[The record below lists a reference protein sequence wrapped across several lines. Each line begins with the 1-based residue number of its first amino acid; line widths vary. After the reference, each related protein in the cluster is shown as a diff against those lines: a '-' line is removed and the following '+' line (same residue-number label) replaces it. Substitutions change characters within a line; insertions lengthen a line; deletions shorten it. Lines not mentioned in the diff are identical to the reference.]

1 MMEEVLQDKKFYKR
15 ALEIAWPA
23 VFESFFI
30 ALAGIIDTFMIS
42 SLGPKAIAAIGLTT
56 QPKFLAITSFF
67 AISGAVSALVAR
79 RQGEDNRR
87 KANQTLTTALLISLI
102 FVIITTIIMVR
113 FADPILVFAGSDDST
128 HGMAKEYFN
137 VIMLGLIF
145 NAISMIINAAHRGAG
160 NTRIAFV
167 TNLVSSIIN
176 IFFNYLLI
184 KGNLGFPALGTKGA
198 AIATVIGTA
207 VSTLMCFYSLTKKR
221 SYLNLK
227 EMAYGGIKISK
238 IIAKEISNLGVNIFI
253 EIMSMRIGF
262 FITALTAARLGT
274 DYFAVHNVGMN
285 LLSLSFSLG
294 NGMSVAVITLTGNNL
309 GAGRKDLAIKYG
321 KACQQIGLVMGII
334 ISLIFMIFGK
344 AIFSLFFND
353 ASIIEQSEIVI
364 RYIGFIV
371 IFQILQVINGG
382 SLRSAGDVRYTL
394 FVAIISVT
402 IVRSIATL
410 VMVNMLKLGLDG
422 IWIAILTDQASRFI
436 GLRHRFKK
444 GKWVDLKI

>member
-1 MMEEVLQDKKFYKR
+1 MQESKYYKR
-15 ALEIAWPA
+15 ALAIAWPA

-42 SLGPKAIAAIGLTT
+42 SMGPEAIAAIGLTT

-67 AISGAVSALVAR
+67 AISSAVSALVAR

-87 KANQTLTTALLISLI
+87 KANQTLVTALLISMI
-102 FVIITTIIMVR
+102 FVVLTSILMIR
-113 FADPILVFAGSDDST
+113 FVDPILIFAGSDDTT
-128 HGMAKEYFN
+128 HLMAKEYFN
-137 VIMLGLIF
+137 VIMLGLVF
-145 NAISMIINAAHRGAG
+145 NSLSMIINAAHRGSG

-167 TNLVSSIIN
+167 TNLVSSIVN

-184 KGNLGFPALGTKGA
+184 DGNLGFPALGTKGA
-198 AIATVIGTA
+198 AIATIIGAA
-207 VSTLMCFYSLTKKR
+207 VSTIMCFYSLTKR
-221 SYLNLK
+221 NSYLSLK
-227 EMAYGGIKISK
+227 EMAYGGIRISK
-238 IIAKEISNLGVNIFI
+238 TIAKEISNLAVNIFI

-274 DYFAVHNVGMN
+274 DYFAIHNVGMN

-294 NGMSVAVITLTGNNL
+294 DGMSVAVITLTGNNL
-309 GAGRKDLAIKYG
+309 GAGRKDEAIKYG
-321 KACQQIGLVMGII
+321 KACQQIGLLMGIM
-334 ISLIFMIFGK
+334 ISIIFMVFGR
-344 AIFSLFFND
+344 AIFSLFFTD
-353 ASIIEQSEIVI
+353 SSIIEKSDIII

-371 IFQILQVINGG
+371 IFQILQVIYGG

-402 IVRSIATL
+402 IVRSVATL
-410 VMVNMLKLGLDG
+410 VMVNLLKLGLDG

-436 GLRHRFKK
+436 GLRHRFKQ

>member
-1 MMEEVLQDKKFYKR
+1 MEAILLDSKYYKR
-15 ALEIAWPA
+15 ALSIAWPA

-30 ALAGIIDTFMIS
+30 ALAGMIDTFMIS
-42 SLGPKAIAAIGLTT
+42 SLGPEAIAAIGLTT

-67 AISGAVSALVAR
+67 AISSAVSALVAR
-79 RQGEDNRR
+79 RQGEDNRT
-87 KANQTLTTALLISLI
+87 KANQTLATSILISMI
-102 FVIITTIIMVR
+102 FVVITTIIMIR
-113 FADPILVFAGSDDST
+113 FADPILVFAGSDEST
-128 HGMAKEYFN
+128 HTMAKEYFN
-137 VIMLGLIF
+137 VIMLGIVF
-145 NAISMIINAAHRGAG
+145 NALSMTINAAHRGAG
-160 NTRIAFV
+160 NTRIAFI
-167 TNLVSSIIN
+167 TNLVSSIVN

-184 KGNLGFPALGTKGA
+184 EGNLGFPALGTKGA
-198 AIATVIGTA
+198 AIATVIGAA
-207 VSTLMCFYSLTKKR
+207 VSTIMCFYSLRKKN

-227 EMAYGGIKISK
+227 EMAYGGIRISK
-238 IIAKEISNLGVNIFI
+238 TIAKEISNLGVNIFI

-294 NGMSVAVITLTGNNL
+294 DGMSVAVITLTGNNL
-309 GAGRKDLAIKYG
+309 GAGRKNEAIAYG
-321 KACQQIGLVMGII
+321 KACQQIGFIMGII
-334 ISLIFMIFGK
+334 ISIVFMIFGR

-353 ASIIEQSEIVI
+353 PSIIEKSDIVI

-371 IFQILQVINGG
+371 IFQILQVIYGG
-382 SLRSAGDVRYTL
+382 SLRSAGDVKYTL

-402 IVRSIATL
+402 IVRSVATL

>member
-1 MMEEVLQDKKFYKR
+1 MQENKYYKR
-15 ALEIAWPA
+15 ALAIAWPA

-42 SLGPKAIAAIGLTT
+42 SMGPEAIAAIGLTT

-67 AISGAVSALVAR
+67 AISSAVSALVAR

-87 KANQTLTTALLISLI
+87 KANQTLVTALLISMI
-102 FVIITTIIMVR
+102 FVVLTSILMIR
-113 FADPILVFAGSDDST
+113 FVDPILIFAGSDDAT
-128 HGMAKEYFN
+128 HLMAKEYFN
-137 VIMLGLIF
+137 VIMLGLVF
-145 NAISMIINAAHRGAG
+145 NSLSMIINAAHRGSG

-167 TNLVSSIIN
+167 TNLVSSIVN

-184 KGNLGFPALGTKGA
+184 DGNLGFPALGTKGA
-198 AIATVIGTA
+198 AIATVIGAA
-207 VSTLMCFYSLTKKR
+207 VSTIMCFYTLTKR
-221 SYLNLK
+221 NSYLSLK
-227 EMAYGGIKISK
+227 EMAYGGIRISK
-238 IIAKEISNLGVNIFI
+238 TIAKEISNLAVNIFI

-294 NGMSVAVITLTGNNL
+294 DGMSVAVITLTGNNL
-309 GAGRKDLAIKYG
+309 GAGRKDEAIKYG
-321 KACQQIGLVMGII
+321 KACQQIGLLMGIM
-334 ISLIFMIFGK
+334 ISIIFMVFGR
-344 AIFSLFFND
+344 AIFSLFFTD
-353 ASIIEQSEIVI
+353 SSIIEKSDIII

-371 IFQILQVINGG
+371 IFQILQVIYGG

-402 IVRSIATL
+402 IVRSVATL
-410 VMVNMLKLGLDG
+410 VMVNLLKLGLDG

-436 GLRHRFKK
+436 GLRHRFKQ

>member
-1 MMEEVLQDKKFYKR
+1 MQENKYYKR
-15 ALEIAWPA
+15 ALAIAWPA

-42 SLGPKAIAAIGLTT
+42 SMGPEAIAAIGLTT

-67 AISGAVSALVAR
+67 AISSAVSALVAR

-87 KANQTLTTALLISLI
+87 KANQTLVTALLISMI
-102 FVIITTIIMVR
+102 FVVLTSILMIR
-113 FADPILVFAGSDDST
+113 FVDPILIFAGSDDAT
-128 HGMAKEYFN
+128 HLMAKEYFN
-137 VIMLGLIF
+137 VIMLGLVF
-145 NAISMIINAAHRGAG
+145 NSLSMIINAAHRGSG

-167 TNLVSSIIN
+167 TNLVSSIVN

-184 KGNLGFPALGTKGA
+184 DGNLGFPALGTKGA
-198 AIATVIGTA
+198 AIATVIGAA
-207 VSTLMCFYSLTKKR
+207 VSTIMCFYSLTKR
-221 SYLNLK
+221 NSYLSLK
-227 EMAYGGIKISK
+227 EMAYGGIRISK
-238 IIAKEISNLGVNIFI
+238 TIAKEISNLAVNIFI

-294 NGMSVAVITLTGNNL
+294 DGMSVAVITLTGNNL
-309 GAGRKDLAIKYG
+309 GAGRKDEAIKYG
-321 KACQQIGLVMGII
+321 KACQQIGLLMGIM
-334 ISLIFMIFGK
+334 ISIIFMIFGR
-344 AIFSLFFND
+344 AIFSLFFTD
-353 ASIIEQSEIVI
+353 TSIIEKSDIII

-371 IFQILQVINGG
+371 IFQILQVIYGG

-402 IVRSIATL
+402 IVRSVATL
-410 VMVNMLKLGLDG
+410 VMVNLLKLGLDG

-436 GLRHRFKK
+436 GLRHRFKQ

>member
-1 MMEEVLQDKKFYKR
+1 MQESKYYKR
-15 ALEIAWPA
+15 ALAIAWPA

-42 SLGPKAIAAIGLTT
+42 SMGPEAIAAIGLTT

-67 AISGAVSALVAR
+67 AISSAVSALVAR

-87 KANQTLTTALLISLI
+87 KANQTLVTALLISMI
-102 FVIITTIIMVR
+102 FVVLTSILMIR
-113 FADPILVFAGSDDST
+113 FLDPILIFAGSDDAT
-128 HGMAKEYFN
+128 HLMAKEYFN
-137 VIMLGLIF
+137 VIMLGLVF
-145 NAISMIINAAHRGAG
+145 NSLSMIINAAHRGSG

-167 TNLVSSIIN
+167 TNLVSSIVN

-184 KGNLGFPALGTKGA
+184 DGNLGFPALGTKGA
-198 AIATVIGTA
+198 AIATVIGAA
-207 VSTLMCFYSLTKKR
+207 VSTIMCFYSLTKR
-221 SYLNLK
+221 NSYLSLK
-227 EMAYGGIKISK
+227 EMAYGGIRISK
-238 IIAKEISNLGVNIFI
+238 TIAKEISNLAVNIFI

-294 NGMSVAVITLTGNNL
+294 DGMSVAVITLTGNNL
-309 GAGRKDLAIKYG
+309 GAGRKDEAIKYG
-321 KACQQIGLVMGII
+321 KACQQIGLLMGIM
-334 ISLIFMIFGK
+334 ISIIFMVLGR
-344 AIFSLFFND
+344 AIFSLFFTD
-353 ASIIEQSEIVI
+353 SSIIEKSDIII

-371 IFQILQVINGG
+371 IFQILQVIYGG

-402 IVRSIATL
+402 IVRSVATL
-410 VMVNMLKLGLDG
+410 VMVNLLKLGLDG

-436 GLRHRFKK
+436 GLRHRFKQ

>member
-1 MMEEVLQDKKFYKR
+1 MQESKYYKR
-15 ALEIAWPA
+15 ALAIAWPA

-42 SLGPKAIAAIGLTT
+42 SMGPEAIAAIGLTT

-67 AISGAVSALVAR
+67 AISSAVSALVAR

-87 KANQTLTTALLISLI
+87 KANQTLVTALLISMI
-102 FVIITTIIMVR
+102 FVVLTSILMIR
-113 FADPILVFAGSDDST
+113 FVDPILIFAGSDDTT
-128 HGMAKEYFN
+128 HLMAKEYFI
-137 VIMLGLIF
+137 VIMLGLVF
-145 NAISMIINAAHRGAG
+145 NSLSMIINAAHRGSG

-167 TNLVSSIIN
+167 TNLVSSIVN

-184 KGNLGFPALGTKGA
+184 GGNLGFPALGTKGA
-198 AIATVIGTA
+198 AIATVIGAA
-207 VSTLMCFYSLTKKR
+207 VSTIMCFYSLTKR
-221 SYLNLK
+221 NSYLSLK
-227 EMAYGGIKISK
+227 EMAYGGIRISK
-238 IIAKEISNLGVNIFI
+238 TIAKEILNLAVNIFI

-294 NGMSVAVITLTGNNL
+294 DGMSVAVITLTGNNL
-309 GAGRKDLAIKYG
+309 GAGRKDEAIKYG
-321 KACQQIGLVMGII
+321 KACQQIGLLMGIM
-334 ISLIFMIFGK
+334 ISIIFMVFGR
-344 AIFSLFFND
+344 AIFSLFFTD
-353 ASIIEQSEIVI
+353 SSIIEKSDIII

-371 IFQILQVINGG
+371 IFQILQVIFGG

-402 IVRSIATL
+402 IVRSVATL
-410 VMVNMLKLGLDG
+410 VMVNLLKLGLDG

-436 GLRHRFKK
+436 GLRHRFKQ

>member
-1 MMEEVLQDKKFYKR
+1 MQENKYYKR
-15 ALEIAWPA
+15 ALAIAWPA

-42 SLGPKAIAAIGLTT
+42 SMGPEAIAAIGLTT

-67 AISGAVSALVAR
+67 AISSAVSALVAR

-87 KANQTLTTALLISLI
+87 KANQTLVTALLISMI
-102 FVIITTIIMVR
+102 FVVLTSILMIR
-113 FADPILVFAGSDDST
+113 FVDPILIFAGSDDAT
-128 HGMAKEYFN
+128 HLMAKEYFN
-137 VIMLGLIF
+137 VIMLGLVF
-145 NAISMIINAAHRGAG
+145 NSLSMIINAAHRGSG

-167 TNLVSSIIN
+167 TNLVSSIVN

-184 KGNLGFPALGTKGA
+184 DGNLGFPTLGTKGA
-198 AIATVIGTA
+198 AIATVIGAA
-207 VSTLMCFYSLTKKR
+207 VSTIMCFYTLTKR
-221 SYLNLK
+221 NSYLSLK
-227 EMAYGGIKISK
+227 EMAYGGIRISK
-238 IIAKEISNLGVNIFI
+238 TIAKEISNLAVNIFI

-294 NGMSVAVITLTGNNL
+294 DGMSVAVITLTGNNL
-309 GAGRKDLAIKYG
+309 GAGRKDEAIKYG
-321 KACQQIGLVMGII
+321 KACQQIGLLMGIM
-334 ISLIFMIFGK
+334 ISIIFMVFGR
-344 AIFSLFFND
+344 AIFSLFFTD
-353 ASIIEQSEIVI
+353 SSVIEKSDIII

-371 IFQILQVINGG
+371 IFQILQVIYGG

-402 IVRSIATL
+402 IVRSVATL
-410 VMVNMLKLGLDG
+410 VMVNLLKLGLDG

-436 GLRHRFKK
+436 GLRHRFKQ

>member
-1 MMEEVLQDKKFYKR
+1 MQEGKYYKR
-15 ALEIAWPA
+15 SLAIAWPA

-42 SLGPKAIAAIGLTT
+42 SMGPEAIAAIGLTT

-67 AISGAVSALVAR
+67 AISSAVSALVAR

-87 KANQTLTTALLISLI
+87 KANQTLVTALLISMI
-102 FVIITTIIMVR
+102 FVVLTSILMIR
-113 FADPILVFAGSDDST
+113 FVDPILIFAGSDDTT
-128 HGMAKEYFN
+128 HLMAKEYFN
-137 VIMLGLIF
+137 VIMLGLVF
-145 NAISMIINAAHRGAG
+145 NSLSMIINAAHRGSG

-167 TNLVSSIIN
+167 TNLVSSIVN

-184 KGNLGFPALGTKGA
+184 DGNLGFPALGTKGA
-198 AIATVIGTA
+198 AIATVIGAA
-207 VSTLMCFYSLTKKR
+207 VSTIMCFYTLTKR
-221 SYLNLK
+221 NSYLSLK
-227 EMAYGGIKISK
+227 EMAYGGIRISK
-238 IIAKEISNLGVNIFI
+238 TIAKEISNLAVNIFI

-294 NGMSVAVITLTGNNL
+294 DGMSVAVITLTGNNL
-309 GAGRKDLAIKYG
+309 GAGRKDEAIKYG
-321 KACQQIGLVMGII
+321 KACQQIGLLMGIM
-334 ISLIFMIFGK
+334 ISIIFMVFGR
-344 AIFSLFFND
+344 AIFSLFFTD
-353 ASIIEQSEIVI
+353 SSIIEKSDIII

-371 IFQILQVINGG
+371 IFQILQVIYGG

-402 IVRSIATL
+402 IVRSVATL
-410 VMVNMLKLGLDG
+410 VMVNLLKLGLDG

-436 GLRHRFKK
+436 GLRHRFKQ

>member
-1 MMEEVLQDKKFYKR
+1 MQESKYFKR
-15 ALEIAWPA
+15 ALAIAWPA

-42 SLGPKAIAAIGLTT
+42 SMGPEAIAAIGLTT

-67 AISGAVSALVAR
+67 AISSAVSALVAR

-87 KANQTLTTALLISLI
+87 KANQTLVTALLISMI
-102 FVIITTIIMVR
+102 FVVLTSILMIR
-113 FADPILVFAGSDDST
+113 FVDPILIFAGSDDAT
-128 HGMAKEYFN
+128 HLMAKEYFN
-137 VIMLGLIF
+137 VIMLGLVF
-145 NAISMIINAAHRGAG
+145 NSLSMIINAAHRGSG

-167 TNLVSSIIN
+167 TNLVSSIVN

-184 KGNLGFPALGTKGA
+184 DGNLSFPALGTKGA
-198 AIATVIGTA
+198 AIATVIGAA
-207 VSTLMCFYSLTKKR
+207 VSTIMCFYSLTKR
-221 SYLNLK
+221 NSYLSLK
-227 EMAYGGIKISK
+227 EMAYGDIRISK
-238 IIAKEISNLGVNIFI
+238 TIAKEISNLAVNIFI

-294 NGMSVAVITLTGNNL
+294 DGMSVAVITLTGNNL
-309 GAGRKDLAIKYG
+309 GAERKDEAIKYG
-321 KACQQIGLVMGII
+321 KACQQIGLLMGIM
-334 ISLIFMIFGK
+334 ISIIFMVFGR
-344 AIFSLFFND
+344 AIFSLFFTD
-353 ASIIEQSEIVI
+353 ASIIEKSDIVI

-371 IFQILQVINGG
+371 IFQILQVIYGG

-402 IVRSIATL
+402 IVRSVATL
-410 VMVNMLKLGLDG
+410 VMVNLLKLGLDG

-436 GLRHRFKK
+436 GLRHRFKQ

>member
-1 MMEEVLQDKKFYKR
+1 MQESKYYKR
-15 ALEIAWPA
+15 ALAIAWPA

-42 SLGPKAIAAIGLTT
+42 SMGPEAIAAIGLTT

-67 AISGAVSALVAR
+67 AISSAVSALVAR

-87 KANQTLTTALLISLI
+87 KANQTLVTALLISMI
-102 FVIITTIIMVR
+102 FVVLTSILMIR
-113 FADPILVFAGSDDST
+113 FVDPILIFAGSDDAT
-128 HGMAKEYFN
+128 HLMAKEYFI
-137 VIMLGLIF
+137 VIMLGLVF
-145 NAISMIINAAHRGAG
+145 NSLSMIINAAHRGSG

-167 TNLVSSIIN
+167 TNLVSSIVN

-184 KGNLGFPALGTKGA
+184 DGNLGFPALGTKGA
-198 AIATVIGTA
+198 AIATVIGAA
-207 VSTLMCFYSLTKKR
+207 VSTIMCFYSLTKR
-221 SYLNLK
+221 NSYLSLK
-227 EMAYGGIKISK
+227 EMAYGGIRISK
-238 IIAKEISNLGVNIFI
+238 TIAKEISNLAVNIFI

-294 NGMSVAVITLTGNNL
+294 DGMSVAVITLTGNNL
-309 GAGRKDLAIKYG
+309 GAERKDEAIKYG
-321 KACQQIGLVMGII
+321 KACQQIGLLMGIM
-334 ISLIFMIFGK
+334 ISIIFMVFGR
-344 AIFSLFFND
+344 AIFSLFFTD
-353 ASIIEQSEIVI
+353 SSIIEKSDIII

-371 IFQILQVINGG
+371 IFQILQVIYGG

-402 IVRSIATL
+402 IVRSVATL

-436 GLRHRFKK
+436 GLRYRFKQ

>member
-1 MMEEVLQDKKFYKR
+1 MQESKYYKR
-15 ALEIAWPA
+15 ALAIAWPA

-42 SLGPKAIAAIGLTT
+42 SMGPEAIAAVGLTT

-67 AISGAVSALVAR
+67 AISSAVSALVAR

-87 KANQTLTTALLISLI
+87 KANQTLVTALLISML
-102 FVIITTIIMVR
+102 FVVLTSILMIR
-113 FADPILVFAGSDDST
+113 FVDPILIFAGSDDTT
-128 HGMAKEYFN
+128 HLMAKEYFN
-137 VIMLGLIF
+137 VIMLGLVF
-145 NAISMIINAAHRGAG
+145 NSLSMIINAAHRGSG

-167 TNLVSSIIN
+167 TNLVSSIVN

-184 KGNLGFPALGTKGA
+184 DGNLGFPALGTKGA
-198 AIATVIGTA
+198 AIATVIGAA
-207 VSTLMCFYSLTKKR
+207 VSTIMCFYSLTKR
-221 SYLNLK
+221 NSYLSLK
-227 EMAYGGIKISK
+227 EMAYGGIRISK
-238 IIAKEISNLGVNIFI
+238 TISKEISNLAVNIFI

-294 NGMSVAVITLTGNNL
+294 DGMSVAVITLTGNNL
-309 GAGRKDLAIKYG
+309 GAGRKDEAIKYG
-321 KACQQIGLVMGII
+321 KACQQIGLLMGIM
-334 ISLIFMIFGK
+334 ISIIFMVFGR
-344 AIFSLFFND
+344 AIFSLFFTD
-353 ASIIEQSEIVI
+353 SSIIEKSDIII

-371 IFQILQVINGG
+371 IFQILQVIYGG

-402 IVRSIATL
+402 IVRSVATL
-410 VMVNMLKLGLDG
+410 VMVNLLKLGLDG

-436 GLRHRFKK
+436 GLRHRFKQ

>member
-1 MMEEVLQDKKFYKR
+1 MMEDILQDKKYYKR

-42 SLGPKAIAAIGLTT
+42 SLGPEAIAAIGLTT

-67 AISGAVSALVAR
+67 AISSAVSALVAR
-79 RQGEDNRR
+79 RQGEGDRR
-87 KANQTLTTALLISLI
+87 KANQTLTTAIFISLI
-102 FVIITTIIMVR
+102 FVIITTILMIK
-113 FADPILVFAGSDDST
+113 FADPILVFAGSDEST
-128 HGMAKEYFN
+128 HRMAKEYFN
-137 VIMLGLIF
+137 VIMLGIIF
-145 NAISMIINAAHRGAG
+145 NAISMIINAAHRGSG
-160 NTRIAFV
+160 NTRIAFI

-184 KGNLGFPALGTKGA
+184 TGNLGFPALGTKGA
-198 AIATVIGTA
+198 AIATVIGAA
-207 VSTLMCFYSLTKKR
+207 VSTLMCFNSLRKKK

-227 EMAYGGIKISK
+227 EMATTGIRISK
-238 IIAKEISNLGVNIFI
+238 TITKEISNLGVNIFI

-274 DYFAVHNVGMN
+274 DYFAIHNVGMN

-294 NGMSVAVITLTGNNL
+294 DGMSVAVITLTGNNL
-309 GAGRKDLAIKYG
+309 GAGRKDEAIKYG
-321 KACQQIGLVMGII
+321 KASQQIGLAMGVI
-334 ISLIFMIFGK
+334 ISLIFMIFGRS
-344 AIFSLFFND
+344 IFSLFFND
-353 ASIIEQSEIVI
+353 ISLIEKSDIVI

-371 IFQILQVINGG
+371 IFQILQVIFGG

-402 IVRSIATL
+402 IVRSVATL
-410 VMVNMLKLGLDG
+410 VLVNILKLGLDG

-436 GLRHRFKK
+436 GLRHRFKQ

>member
-1 MMEEVLQDKKFYKR
+1 MRREILQENKYYKR
-15 ALEIAWPA
+15 ALAIAWPA

-42 SLGPKAIAAIGLTT
+42 SMGPEAIAAVGLTT

-67 AISGAVSALVAR
+67 AISSAVSALVAR

-87 KANQTLTTALLISLI
+87 KANQTLVTALLISMI
-102 FVIITTIIMVR
+102 FVVLTSILMIR
-113 FADPILVFAGSDDST
+113 FVDPILIFAGSDDST
-128 HGMAKEYFN
+128 HLMAKEYFN
-137 VIMLGLIF
+137 VIMLGLVF
-145 NAISMIINAAHRGAG
+145 NSLSMIINAAHRGSG

-167 TNLVSSIIN
+167 TNLVSSIVN

-184 KGNLGFPALGTKGA
+184 DGNLGFPALGTKGA
-198 AIATVIGTA
+198 AIATVIGAA
-207 VSTLMCFYSLTKKR
+207 VSTIMCFYSLTKR
-221 SYLNLK
+221 NSYLSLK
-227 EMAYGGIKISK
+227 EMAYGGIRISK
-238 IIAKEISNLGVNIFI
+238 TIAKEISNLAVNIFI

-294 NGMSVAVITLTGNNL
+294 DGMSVAVITLTGNNL
-309 GAGRKDLAIKYG
+309 GAGRKDQAIKYG
-321 KACQQIGLVMGII
+321 KACQQIGLLMGIM
-334 ISLIFMIFGK
+334 ISIIFMVFGR
-344 AIFSLFFND
+344 AIFSLFFTD
-353 ASIIEQSEIVI
+353 STIIEKSDIII

-371 IFQILQVINGG
+371 IFQILQVIYGG

-402 IVRSIATL
+402 IVRSVATL
-410 VMVNMLKLGLDG
+410 VMVNLLKLGLDG

-436 GLRHRFKK
+436 GLRHRFKQ

>member
-1 MMEEVLQDKKFYKR
+1 MQDKKYYKR
-15 ALEIAWPA
+15 ALAIAWPA

-42 SLGPKAIAAIGLTT
+42 SLGPEAIAAIGLTT
-56 QPKFLAITSFF
+56 QPKMLAITSFF
-67 AISGAVSALVAR
+67 AISSAVSALVAR
-79 RQGEDNRR
+79 RQGEGDRR
-87 KANQTLTTALLISLI
+87 KANQTLTTAIFISLI
-102 FVIITTIIMVR
+102 FVIITTILMIK
-113 FADPILVFAGSDDST
+113 FADPILIFAGSDEST
-128 HGMAKEYFN
+128 HRMAKEYFN
-137 VIMLGLIF
+137 VIMLGIIF
-145 NAISMIINAAHRGAG
+145 NAISMIINAAHRGSG
-160 NTRIAFV
+160 NTRIAFI

-184 KGNLGFPALGTKGA
+184 TGNLGFPALGTKGA
-198 AIATVIGTA
+198 AIATVIGAA
-207 VSTLMCFYSLTKKR
+207 VSTLMCFNSLRKKR

-227 EMAYGGIKISK
+227 EMATTGIRISK
-238 IIAKEISNLGVNIFI
+238 TITKEISNLGVNIFI

-274 DYFAVHNVGMN
+274 DYFAIHNVGMN

-294 NGMSVAVITLTGNNL
+294 DGMSVAVITLTGNNL
-309 GAGRKDLAIKYG
+309 GAGRKDEAIRYG
-321 KACQQIGLVMGII
+321 KACQHIGLIMGII
-334 ISLIFMIFGK
+334 ISLIFMIFGRFV
-344 AIFSLFFND
+344 FSLFFD
-353 ASIIEQSEIVI
+353 DISIIEKSSIVI

-371 IFQILQVINGG
+371 IFQILQVIFGG

-402 IVRSIATL
+402 IVRSVATL
-410 VMVNMLKLGLDG
+410 VLVNILKLGLDG

-436 GLRHRFKK
+436 GLRHRFKQ

>member
-1 MMEEVLQDKKFYKR
+1 MQENKYYKR
-15 ALEIAWPA
+15 ALAIAWPA

-42 SLGPKAIAAIGLTT
+42 SMGPEAIAAVGLTT

-67 AISGAVSALVAR
+67 AISSAVSALVAR

-87 KANQTLTTALLISLI
+87 KANQTLVTALLISMI
-102 FVIITTIIMVR
+102 FVVLTSILMIR
-113 FADPILVFAGSDDST
+113 FVDPILIFAGSDDST
-128 HGMAKEYFN
+128 HLMAKEYFN
-137 VIMLGLIF
+137 VIMLGLVF
-145 NAISMIINAAHRGAG
+145 NSLSMIINAAHRGSG

-167 TNLVSSIIN
+167 TNLVSSIVN

-184 KGNLGFPALGTKGA
+184 DGNLGFPALGTKGA
-198 AIATVIGTA
+198 AIATVIGAA
-207 VSTLMCFYSLTKKR
+207 VSTIMCFYSLTKR
-221 SYLNLK
+221 NSYLSLK
-227 EMAYGGIKISK
+227 EMAYGGIRISK
-238 IIAKEISNLGVNIFI
+238 TISKEISNLAVNIFI

-294 NGMSVAVITLTGNNL
+294 DGMSVAVITLTGNNL
-309 GAGRKDLAIKYG
+309 GAGRKDEAIKYG
-321 KACQQIGLVMGII
+321 KACQQIGLLMGIM
-334 ISLIFMIFGK
+334 ISIIFMVFGR
-344 AIFSLFFND
+344 AIFSLFFTD
-353 ASIIEQSEIVI
+353 STIIEKSDIII

-371 IFQILQVINGG
+371 IFQILQVIYGG

-402 IVRSIATL
+402 IVRSVATL
-410 VMVNMLKLGLDG
+410 VMVNLLKLGLDG

-436 GLRHRFKK
+436 GLRHRFKQ

>member
-1 MMEEVLQDKKFYKR
+1 MQENKYYKR
-15 ALEIAWPA
+15 ALAIAWPA

-30 ALAGIIDTFMIS
+30 ALAAIIDTFMIS
-42 SLGPKAIAAIGLTT
+42 SMGPEAIAAIGLTT

-67 AISGAVSALVAR
+67 AISSAVSALVAR

-87 KANQTLTTALLISLI
+87 KANQTLVTALLISMI
-102 FVIITTIIMVR
+102 FVVLTSILMIR
-113 FADPILVFAGSDDST
+113 FVDPILIFAGSDDTT
-128 HGMAKEYFN
+128 HLMAKEYFI
-137 VIMLGLIF
+137 VIMLGLVF
-145 NAISMIINAAHRGAG
+145 NSLSMIINAAHRGSG

-167 TNLVSSIIN
+167 TNLVSSIVN

-184 KGNLGFPALGTKGA
+184 GGNLGFPALGTKGA
-198 AIATVIGTA
+198 AIATVIGAT
-207 VSTLMCFYSLTKKR
+207 VSTIMCFYSLTKR
-221 SYLNLK
+221 NSYLSLK
-227 EMAYGGIKISK
+227 EMAYGGIRISK
-238 IIAKEISNLGVNIFI
+238 TIAKEISNLAVNIFI

-294 NGMSVAVITLTGNNL
+294 DGMSVAVITLTGNNL
-309 GAGRKDLAIKYG
+309 GAGRKDQAIKYG
-321 KACQQIGLVMGII
+321 KACQQIGLLMGIM
-334 ISLIFMIFGK
+334 ISIIFMVFGR
-344 AIFSLFFND
+344 AIFSLFFTD
-353 ASIIEQSEIVI
+353 SSIIEKSDIII

-371 IFQILQVINGG
+371 IFQILQVIYGG

-402 IVRSIATL
+402 IVRSVATL
-410 VMVNMLKLGLDG
+410 VMVNLLKLGLDG

-436 GLRHRFKK
+436 GLRHRFKQ